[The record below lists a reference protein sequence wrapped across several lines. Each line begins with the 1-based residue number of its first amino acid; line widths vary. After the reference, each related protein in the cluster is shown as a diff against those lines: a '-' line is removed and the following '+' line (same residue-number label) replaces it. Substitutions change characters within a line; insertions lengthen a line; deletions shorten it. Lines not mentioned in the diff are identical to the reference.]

1 MISLHGS
8 VKFDLVVSSF
18 FMIPM
23 NIKKV
28 LALTGF
34 GMKSVNRVQN
44 ITYFGIHMD
53 LVYGEN
59 LVENLWNPPCLD
71 IC

>member
-1 MISLHGS
+1 
-8 VKFDLVVSSF
+8 
-18 FMIPM
+18 M
-23 NIKKV
+23 NTKKV

-34 GMKSVNRVQN
+34 GMNSVNRVQN
-44 ITYFGIHMD
+44 TTYFGIHMD

-59 LVENLWNPPCLD
+59 QVEALWNPLYLD

>member
-1 MISLHGS
+1 
-8 VKFDLVVSSF
+8 
-18 FMIPM
+18 
-23 NIKKV
+23 
-28 LALTGF
+28 
-34 GMKSVNRVQN
+34 MKSVNRVQN